1 MLDLFAWDFG
11 LIAVL
16 ITANIYLAVIG
27 PIVTVWHLFTFHSPR
42 CPKHGSWEIH
52 GEGIR

>member
-27 PIVTVWHLFTFHSPR
+27 PIVRDCNLFCVIVYH
-42 CPKHGSWEIH
+42 
-52 GEGIR
+52 